1 MHSIDTDDTLFQILN
16 ASADLKAELTGG
28 IYVLGERPDGSEKED
43 IVVNNLFINHT
54 IPQTGTS
61 NVNIHVP
68 DMSVTIGGK
77 QQHKAN
83 RERLRTLTALVL
95 EALKAANIQ
104 GLTIRI
110 TNETIIKEPNI
121 PEHYN
126 NIRIDWNIHKTE

>member
-16 ASADLKAELTGG
+16 ASDDLKAELTGG

-54 IPQTGTS
+54 TPQTGTS

-68 DMSVTIGGK
+68 DMTLTIGGK

-104 GLTIRI
+104 GLAIRI

-126 NIRIDWNIHKTE
+126 NIRIDWNIQKTE